1 MRLLEKIYTTIYLN
15 YILFWLLYI
24 PMVLVVYLSDKISD
38 AYKNWDSTTEDH
50 LQKKLF
56 RFGIICLSIGLV
68 IGFTIG
74 WIIK

>member
-38 AYKNWDSTTEDH
+38 AYKNWDSTTEDD
-50 LQKKLF
+50 LLKKLF

-68 IGFTIG
+68 IGFAIG

>member
-1 MRLLEKIYTTIYLN
+1 MRLYKMLRH
-15 YILFWLLYI
+15 ILFWLLYI

-38 AYKNWDSTTEDH
+38 AYKNWDSTTEDD
-50 LQKKLF
+50 LLKKLF

-68 IGFTIG
+68 IGFTIV